1 MLIICFTVAVVLF
14 WRCAICF
21 VYSVWITFLFAHFV
35 VCSWTVL
42 HQLSFIGSILKRI
55 CLNSYFTA
63 DWLYKSMYMYFKNC
77 YFSQLS
83 IFKAIKAVFR
93 VTQETNSYLF
103 FALQQQDRW
112 RSSSD
117 DVVPVLLLL
126 SPLAACCCC
135 CCVPLF
141 GRYSLLCIIFLDGV
155 RPGPDSRSGQLLI
168 HPPTRPPPLLLPTCN
183 RCSPP
188 PSSLS

>member
-1 MLIICFTVAVVLF
+1 MTFYKKKKSGFFHSNLVKSDRFWESFTYEQLA
-14 WRCAICF
+14 AI
-21 VYSVWITFLFAHFV
+21 
-35 VCSWTVL
+35 
-42 HQLSFIGSILKRI
+42 
-55 CLNSYFTA
+55 N
-63 DWLYKSMYMYFKNC
+63 MYFKNC

-83 IFKAIKAVFR
+83 IFKAIKAVCS

-103 FALQQQDRW
+103 FASQQQDRW

-135 CCVPLF
+135 CCCVPLF
-141 GRYSLLCIIFLDGV
+141 DRYSLLCIIFLDGV

-188 PSSLS
+188 PPLPYHNPAIMFSCV